1 MLPFLK
7 KTKAMQNISSET
19 VHLVFT
25 SKFACHYLYLL
36 CINFINY
43 FYSFTT
49 VSPTTR
55 TSYWTIGSSVKTIS
69 GTNFVGKCT
78 WLIYSI
84 FLTYC
89 VTFFSQRYEHF
100 LIAASCIF
108 KLTLIISSH
117 VLPLLNWVLKSRSDA
132 YHIIIFFYNISVIE
146 FIYFWFCISR
156 ITLYS
161 YLW

>member
-43 FYSFTT
+43 FHSFTT

-69 GTNFVGKCT
+69 GTSFVGKYT

-100 LIAASCIF
+100 LIVASCIF
-108 KLTLIISSH
+108 KLTVIISSH

-132 YHIIIFFYNISVIE
+132 YHIIIFFYNISMIE
-146 FIYFWFCISR
+146 FIYFWFCISH